1 MLKYLKSTVA
11 VATVLGAVLLTP
23 AQAQDASELALRM
36 SQLEEQVRQLTG
48 QVEQLTFEIKRIK
61 SAKAG
66 SGVDVEGQALPPKK
80 KMAAASSDAIES
92 QPLEPLDNAEP
103 LTQGAEEI
111 LPLPKKATL
120 EEDGSGLQKAPPP
133 AVLGSMNNKAAAP
146 DDGGFQGQVLVA
158 PSQQEGVVILQEP
171 AIEQGTLDGDDG
183 VEQVALAQ
191 DSPDALYE
199 KSNESLLRRQF
210 GDAEAGFRTFL
221 DKYPDHNL
229 AGNAQ
234 YWLGETFY
242 AQADYRQAAQA
253 FLKGYQQYPKSRR
266 AADSLLKLGIS
277 LNKLGQKD
285 KACAVLGT
293 VGSEYPKAVEAR
305 KRAQAEA
312 SRAGC
317 A

>member
-11 VATVLGAVLLTP
+11 VAAIAGAVLLTP

-36 SQLEEQVRQLTG
+36 SQIEEQIRQLTG

-61 SAKAG
+61 SAKADAPA
-66 SGVDVEGQALPPKK
+66 SVEEAVPFKK
-80 KMAAASSDAIES
+80 KMASASNDIIES
-92 QPLEPLDNAEP
+92 QPLEPLSE
-103 LTQGAEEI
+103 GAEQI
-111 LPLPKKATL
+111 LPLPRKIETL
-120 EEDGSGLQKAPPP
+120 EDDGTGLNKAPPP
-133 AVLGSMNNKAAAP
+133 AVLGSMNNKSAQP

-158 PSQQEGVVILQEP
+158 PSQQEGAALEEP
-171 AIEQGTLDGDDG
+171 AIEQGDLSGGDG

-199 KSNESLLRRQF
+199 RSNESLLRRQF
-210 GDAEAGFRTFL
+210 GEAEAGFRTFL

-234 YWLGETFY
+234 YWLGETYY

-253 FLKGYQQYPKSRR
+253 FLKGYQEYPKSRR

-305 KRAQAEA
+305 KRAQAE
-312 SRAGC
+312 SGRAGC
-317 A
+317 TS

>member
-11 VATVLGAVLLTP
+11 AAAIVGAVLVTP

-36 SQLEEQVRQLTG
+36 SQIEEQVRQLTG
-48 QVEQLTFEIKRIK
+48 QVEQLTFELKRIK
-61 SAKAG
+61 SAKADAPT
-66 SGVDVEGQALPPKK
+66 SVEEAVPFKK
-80 KMAAASSDAIES
+80 KLASASSDIIES
-92 QPLEPLDNAEP
+92 QPLEPLSE
-103 LTQGAEEI
+103 GAEEI
-111 LPLPKKATL
+111 LPMPQKTEALVD
-120 EEDGSGLQKAPPP
+120 DGTGLKKAPPP
-133 AVLGSMNNKAAAP
+133 AVLGSMNNKSALP

-158 PSQQEGVVILQEP
+158 PSQQEGAALEEP
-171 AIEQGTLDGDDG
+171 AIEQDNLSGGDG

-199 KSNESLLRRQF
+199 RSNESLLRRQF
-210 GDAEAGFRTFL
+210 GEAEAGFRTFL
-221 DKYPDHNL
+221 DKYPEHNL

-234 YWLGETFY
+234 YWLGETYY

-253 FLKGYQQYPKSRR
+253 FLKGYQEYPKSRR

-305 KRAQAEA
+305 KRAQAE
-312 SRAGC
+312 SGRAGC
-317 A
+317 AS